1 MLVWATDPITG
12 ETALKPVV
20 QTFKNQTNELVHVT
34 VNGETI
40 TCTNE
45 HPFYS
50 PVKGWI
56 AACQL
61 RAGDILVML
70 NGERIVVEQVQHEL
84 LESPVAVYN
93 FEVADLHTYYVG
105 DTEVLVHNDCKSV
118 RIGQEGEKA
127 SGIIK
132 NTQSVEINNHTRIFD
147 GFDPTMH
154 VQEVKNVRYLSFT
167 SQLRD
172 EFTYAAQNH
181 LKMELFI
188 RNGFDGRKGTRLS
201 KPLQEAIRSYG
212 VIIRYLP

>member
-93 FEVADLHTYYVG
+93 FEVEGFHTYYVG
-105 DTEVLVHNDCKSV
+105 DTEVLVHNKCGPEHGNSLSTSKPA
-118 RIGQEGEKA
+118 EGYVLKHRD
-127 SGIIK
+127 
-132 NTQSVEINNHTRIFD
+132 THEILKYGETTR
-147 GFDPTMH
+147 
-154 VQEVKNVRYLSFT
+154 
-167 SQLRD
+167 
-172 EFTYAAQNH
+172 
-181 LKMELFI
+181 
-188 RNGFDGRKGTRLS
+188 GTRRYTKAYLEKHEAYMEFVTSGTKAEMHMWQHRMIEGHIYVTGQRPKLNLS
-201 KPLQEAIRSYG
+201 LW
-212 VIIRYLP
+212 